1 MKTPLLCLPWGLA
14 SLPGHGLYFCSFQL
28 VSPSLFTWSFLRG
41 MYPSMDHSHLVCISS
56 LLLSWGQ
63 RPGGAPHHAPPPPG
77 YQHRSQN
84 EAVPLGGLQWE
95 QGLPS
100 TDNARPTGLG
110 LEGCSVLAKV

>member
-14 SLPGHGLYFCSFQL
+14 SLPGHGLYFCPFQL
-28 VSPSLFTWSFLRG
+28 ASPSLFTWSFLRG
-41 MYPSMDHSHLVCISS
+41 TYPSVDHSHLVCISS
-56 LLLSWGQ
+56 LLLCL
-63 RPGGAPHHAPPPPG
+63 GARDWVGLLAVPPQG

-100 TDNARPTGLG
+100 TDNARPI
-110 LEGCSVLAKV
+110 